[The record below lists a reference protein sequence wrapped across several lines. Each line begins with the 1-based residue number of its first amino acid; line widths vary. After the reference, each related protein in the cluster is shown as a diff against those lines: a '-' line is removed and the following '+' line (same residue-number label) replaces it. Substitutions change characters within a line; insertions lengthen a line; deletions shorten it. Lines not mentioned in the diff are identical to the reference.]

1 MQNNKMAT
9 LELILKT
16 YFKNPPP
23 IVTMSYIMTI
33 TDKQV
38 LARLEAIYDTFII
51 ENQQLLTLRDIIE
64 DMLDIRDAL
73 LLRIGRLV
81 RLEQKILQ

>member
-1 MQNNKMAT
+1 MAT

>member
-1 MQNNKMAT
+1 
-9 LELILKT
+9 
-16 YFKNPPP
+16 
-23 IVTMSYIMTI
+23 MSYIMTI

-73 LLRIGRLV
+73 LLRIGRLI

>member
-1 MQNNKMAT
+1 MST

-73 LLRIGRLV
+73 LLRIGRLI

>member
-1 MQNNKMAT
+1 MAT

-73 LLRIGRLV
+73 LLRIGSLI